1 VRQRRLLRSR
11 LLVIFLMMM
20 SIAVMVSMLKKDY
33 LLHII
38 IMMGFNA
45 ILGMSLRMILRSGV
59 INIGHAA
66 FAAIGGYTGAILML
80 KFSINFWLS
89 LILVALATGIIGAM
103 IGYATL
109 RTKGIYWAI
118 LSVCMVVIVR
128 VTAINIPFL
137 GGGGGLV
144 DIPQPRLGPYEV
156 QSKVS
161 WIYFTLLFLML
172 TWAFM
177 ERFERSELGRTSEC
191 IRQNE
196 KLAWAVGVNC
206 LQWQVIVL
214 AIGSAFAGVAGC
226 ALSSY
231 FRTICPETFGL
242 WASIMYFLYPV
253 LGGMSSVYGPMVGA
267 CLVVGIPEA
276 LRPLGAAWA
285 QVVFACIVIGL
296 IYMLP
301 SGLLS
306 LPNLVVAKISNK
318 GG

>member
-1 VRQRRLLRSR
+1 MRQRRLLKSR
-11 LLVIFLMMM
+11 LFIVSLVVV
-20 SIAVMVSMLKKDY
+20 SIALMVPILKKDY
-33 LLHII
+33 LLHIF
-38 IMMGFNA
+38 IMMVFNA

-66 FAAIGGYTGAILML
+66 FTAIGGYTGAILML
-80 KFSINFWLS
+80 KLSINFWLS
-89 LILVALATGIIGAM
+89 LILVALATGIVAAL

-128 VTAINIPFL
+128 VTAINMPFV

-144 DIPQPRLGPYEV
+144 DIPQPRLGAYEI

-161 WIYFTLLFLML
+161 WIYLTLFLLIL

-177 ERFERSELGRTSEC
+177 ERFERSELGRASEC
-191 IRQNE
+191 IRQSE
-196 KLAWAVGVNC
+196 KLAWAVGINC

-226 ALSSY
+226 GLASY

-253 LGGMSSVYGPMVGA
+253 LGGMSSVYGPIVGA
-267 CLVVGIPEA
+267 CLVVGMPEA